1 MRLIDADKLPEV
13 NTIERID
20 GDREVFVSSWIPA
33 TAIWKAPTVEAIP
46 IEWVK
51 KYLAKLI
58 VVQDDLDY
66 PNQLLIGRV
75 IGIEIMLEEWEKE
88 NEDQNL

>member
-1 MRLIDADKLPEV
+1 MRLIDADKVMLRDISRGEV
-13 NTIERID
+13 PGGVWYTLKED
-20 GDREVFVSSWIPA
+20 LDE
-33 TAIWKAPTVEAIP
+33 APTVEAIP
-46 IEWVK
+46 VEWVK

-75 IGIEIMLEEWEKE
+75 IGIEIMLEEWKKRK
-88 NEDQNL
+88 